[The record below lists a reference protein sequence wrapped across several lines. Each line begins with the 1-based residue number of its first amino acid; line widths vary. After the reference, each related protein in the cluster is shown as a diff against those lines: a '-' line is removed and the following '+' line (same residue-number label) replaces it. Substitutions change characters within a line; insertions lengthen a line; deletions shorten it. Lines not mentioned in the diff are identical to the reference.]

1 MKFKKIFTGLIS
13 LAATL
18 IAVCAISIC
27 AGAETSGDYEYS
39 VLSDGTVEIT
49 GYTGSATDLTI
60 PSTLGGKKVTTIGV
74 YSFSSCSSL
83 TSVTIPNTVTSIYDC
98 AFFDCSSLTSINI
111 PDSVTSIAGAAF
123 SSTPFLNNQTTT
135 VKYAGKWAVACDR
148 NATIVSI
155 KSGTVGIADY
165 TFYLNSNLTSVDIP
179 KGVKYIGHCAFFGCN
194 ISSVK
199 IPDGVTSIGICA
211 FSYCSKLSSVTLPDS
226 ITKIGEDAFI
236 YTPLLDNQTSA
247 VKYVGKWAVYCE
259 GKKERQQGKSLGIYS
274 AATYIDND
282 HLNVT
287 IKDGTVG
294 ISDNAFYHCENVLSM
309 LLPAGIR
316 YIGNAAFS
324 CCTSLTS
331 ITIPDSVT
339 SIGSQAFRDC
349 SSLKDVYY
357 IGSKSQWDKISIG
370 TYNESLLGA
379 NIHYLNLG
387 ISGLN
392 LKGRSGDALR
402 ISWTKNA
409 GADGYIIER
418 KDGSQWVRVAKITK
432 NSTTEYRIDKLKAG
446 TAYNFRVKAYKMDG
460 KTALYSGYT
469 TISARTNPSTV
480 SGLKL
485 KGRAAD
491 ALRLAWTKNTSAD
504 GYIIERKDGSQWVRV
519 AKITK
524 NSTTEY
530 RIDKLKAGTA
540 YNFRIRAYK
549 MSGKT
554 ALYSAYKTISATT
567 NPSVVSG
574 LKLKA
579 ANSNAVRLAWE
590 EDISADGY
598 IIEQKVDGEW
608 TRVGKITKNS
618 TVEFRKSGLNSKTSY
633 LFRVKAYKTVGKTAL
648 YSATKTI
655 TVKTK

>member
-1 MKFKKIFTGLIS
+1 MKYFAEIWQNGGFFMKFKKIFTGLIS

-460 KTALYSGYT
+460 KTALYS
-469 TISARTNPSTV
+469 
-480 SGLKL
+480 
-485 KGRAAD
+485 
-491 ALRLAWTKNTSAD
+491 
-504 GYIIERKDGSQWVRV
+504 
-519 AKITK
+519 
-524 NSTTEY
+524 
-530 RIDKLKAGTA
+530 
-540 YNFRIRAYK
+540 
-549 MSGKT
+549 
-554 ALYSAYKTISATT
+554 AYKTISATT